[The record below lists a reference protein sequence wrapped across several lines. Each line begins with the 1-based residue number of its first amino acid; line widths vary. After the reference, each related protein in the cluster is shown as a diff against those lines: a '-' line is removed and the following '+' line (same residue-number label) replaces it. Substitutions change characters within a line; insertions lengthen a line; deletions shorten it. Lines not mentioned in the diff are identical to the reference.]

1 MIRWHWVGYYNDLC
15 YYVFLQKDES
25 IDEAVNSTSYP
36 RLVGC
41 GDLLHLD
48 PFAIAAE
55 GNIVTKLSGVTIGV
69 PLAVALLLSI
79 FYILNIEYTPGVSN
93 VYVLCISWSNHA

>member
-1 MIRWHWVGYYNDLC
+1 MTYVTMFFYWKMIGV
-15 YYVFLQKDES
+15 DE
-25 IDEAVNSTSYP
+25 
-36 RLVGC
+36 GC
-41 GDLLHLD
+41 GDLSHLD
-48 PFAIAAE
+48 PFANAAE

-93 VYVLCISWSNHA
+93 VYVLCIS